1 MIRFVSALEMAKLIP
16 VCWAIGLRWLRLWL
30 PWNHLG
36 DRHRSILTATH
47 IYIDIYIHIFSSVRA
62 WDTNWVQWRMS
73 GVTRAIDKNPCE
85 SYGFGS
91 TSGTS
96 SWMPK
101 EVWQCVWARMIMGQL
116 ELIGVEIRLDCL
128 WRSFGLSSPDTACW
142 FDAVQDMQISILQL
156 LLWRR
161 TWLQWCRETRI
172 IFALTGKVSD
182 IFWKEP
188 ANAYLS

>member
-1 MIRFVSALEMAKLIP
+1 
-16 VCWAIGLRWLRLWL
+16 
-30 PWNHLG
+30 
-36 DRHRSILTATH
+36 
-47 IYIDIYIHIFSSVRA
+47 
-62 WDTNWVQWRMS
+62 MS

-172 IFALTGKVSD
+172 IFALTGKVIWYILKGTCQRIPVLIKGSLVGETSVLR
-182 IFWKEP
+182 KE
-188 ANAYLS
+188 LVKETVSQGKS

>member
-1 MIRFVSALEMAKLIP
+1 MTQAMASMKP
-16 VCWAIGLRWLRLWL
+16 SRRQAQV
-30 PWNHLG
+30 HF
-36 DRHRSILTATH
+36 DSHSY
-47 IYIDIYIHIFSSVRA
+47 IYIYRYIHIFSSVRA